1 MKHAIPTYAARPE
14 RFLAYLIDV
23 LIVALPIAVLTQPF
37 VHPGETAWTVIVD
50 PPAYAIIFFVNLLY
64 QSYFIASQSQATIG
78 MRLLSLYV
86 IRTDGQRLNM
96 RDAIERFLAFF
107 IPTLAGYT
115 SFIPD
120 QHAPIL
126 VFWLKVIWFAPIL
139 FRPDRAGLHD
149 RLSGSMVLARVRA
162 R

>member
-1 MKHAIPTYAARPE
+1 MKHAIPTYAGRPE
-14 RFLAYLIDV
+14 RLFAYLIDV

-37 VHPGETAWTVIVD
+37 VHPSETAWTVIVD
-50 PPAYAIIFFVNLLY
+50 PPAYAVIFLVNLLY
-64 QSYFIASQSQATIG
+64 QSYFIASQAQATIG

-86 IRTDGQRLNM
+86 IRTDGQRLNA

-107 IPTLAGYT
+107 MPTLAGYT
-115 SFIPD
+115 SFISD
-120 QHAPIL
+120 HQAPIL

-139 FRPDRAGLHD
+139 FRADRAGLHD
-149 RLSGSMVLARVRA
+149 RLSGTMVLTRERT